1 MIGAKPGTQRPAVCV
16 RLGSGQMDW
25 TPKPVITTMDRL
37 TEPRLILLDTDSDPG
52 IVVTTSISGQRPMR
66 R

>member
-1 MIGAKPGTQRPAVCV
+1 
-16 RLGSGQMDW
+16 MDW